1 MKKFAILF
9 PGQGSQY
16 LGMGKALYEQ
26 HALVKERFTT
36 ASDILGKDMAQLC
49 FSGASAE
56 LDRTENTQPA
66 LLLCGVAAYEVF
78 VQRSGLKPQV
88 MAGHSLGE
96 LTALVCAGVIGFED
110 GIRLARGRGEAMSR
124 CTQSAETGMAAV
136 TQLGCEQVE
145 KLCRQHPDFGERFVI
160 ANFNAPQ
167 QLVLSG
173 EREALQQVGEVLTAA
188 GAFFIPLRVSGAF
201 HSPLMQ
207 AAAEEF
213 KALIATVPLHDPQ
226 IPVLANINARPYV
239 KVAAVADSL
248 IQQVVSPVLWQES
261 LLYLQNEYDQG
272 PMDLFIDAGPGS
284 VVKKLCQSVL
294 PQARGYA
301 LDLVADM
308 APLMQQLETD
318 IRTLREHPPL
328 LGKCLAV
335 AVSTRNTNWDNDSYQ
350 QHVVGPYQQLKTLHE
365 TLKEKGAEPSVEQ
378 MKQALEL
385 LGSIMRAK
393 GASEQ
398 EQRQRFRDIVRVTGT
413 AEVLQ
418 EYAS

>member
-1 MKKFAILF
+1 
-9 PGQGSQY
+9 
-16 LGMGKALYEQ
+16 
-26 HALVKERFTT
+26 
-36 ASDILGKDMAQLC
+36 
-49 FSGASAE
+49 
-56 LDRTENTQPA
+56 
-66 LLLCGVAAYEVF
+66 LLLCGVAAYQVF
-78 VQRSGLKPQV
+78 VQHSGLTPQV

-136 TQLGCEQVE
+136 TQLGYEQVE
-145 KLCRQHPDFGERFVI
+145 KLCRQHLGFGERFVI
-160 ANFNAPQ
+160 ANYNSPQ

-173 EREALQQVGEVLTAA
+173 EREALQQVGETLTAA

-201 HSPLMQ
+201 HSPMMRP
-207 AAAEEF
+207 AAQEF
-213 KALIATVPLHDPQ
+213 RALIAAVPLNEPK
-226 IPVLANINARPYV
+226 IPVLANINARPYL
-239 KVAAVADSL
+239 KAATVAESL
-248 IQQVVSPVLWQES
+248 IQQVVSPVRWQES

-272 PMDLFIDAGPGS
+272 PMDLFIDAGPGN

-294 PQARGYA
+294 PKAQSYA
-301 LDLVADM
+301 LDLAADV

-350 QHVVGPYQQLKTLHE
+350 QNVVLPYQQLKTLHE
-365 TLKEKGAEPSVEQ
+365 TLREKGIEPSAEQ
-378 MKQALEL
+378 MKQAMEL
-385 LGSIMRAK
+385 LRNIMRAK

-398 EQRQRFRDIVRVTGT
+398 EQRQRFRDIVRTTGT
-413 AEVLQ
+413 EEVLQ
-418 EYAS
+418 QYAF